1 MTDPRDE
8 RPLDQPSAMDD
19 RVAAAEH
26 RAAAAEH
33 RAAAA
38 ERRFDDDD
46 DDHERTDVVRPKP
59 TYGLGSLL
67 ALLGGLA
74 IALSTFLLWGKEE
87 VFDGDDLAGTKV
99 SFQLLWD
106 TVPTR
111 FDQQPT
117 LLFLLLPAAILVL
130 LGAFIPRLR
139 VLAFIGG
146 ALAVAGAVLF
156 LINVGRI
163 SSEFDLGVG
172 AFEGIGLGVWFAGIG
187 GIVSIIGA
195 LLIPRRAVV
204 R

>member
-8 RPLDQPSAMDD
+8 RPLDPPSATDD

-33 RAAAA
+33 RAEAA
-38 ERRFDDDD
+38 ERRIDDDGD
-46 DDHERTDVVRPKP
+46 DRSTVVREKP

-87 VFDGDDLAGTKV
+87 VFDGDELAGSKV

-111 FDQQPT
+111 FDEQPT
-117 LLFLLLPAAILVL
+117 LLFLLLPAAIHAIV
-130 LGAFIPRLR
+130 GAFIPRLR
-139 VLAFIGG
+139 VLAIIGG
-146 ALAVAGAVLF
+146 ALAVAAAVLF

-163 SSEFDLGVG
+163 SSEFDLDVG
-172 AFEGIGLGVWFAGIG
+172 AFSGIGIGVWFAGIG
-187 GIVSIIGA
+187 GIVAIIGA
-195 LLIPRRAVV
+195 LMIPRRAVV

>member
-1 MTDPRDE
+1 
-8 RPLDQPSAMDD
+8 L
-19 RVAAAEH
+19 AAAEH

-33 RAAAA
+33 RAEAA
-38 ERRFDDDD
+38 ERRLDDGDTYD
-46 DDHERTDVVRPKP
+46 AGRSTVVREKP

-87 VFDGDDLAGTKV
+87 VFDGDELAGTKV

-111 FDQQPT
+111 FDEQPT
-117 LLFLLLPAAILVL
+117 LLFLLLPAAILAVV
-130 LGAFIPRLR
+130 GAFIPRLR
-139 VLAFIGG
+139 VLAIIGG
-146 ALAVAGAVLF
+146 ALAVAAAVLF

-163 SSEFDLGVG
+163 SSEFDLDVG
-172 AFEGIGLGVWFAGIG
+172 AFSGIGLGVWFAAIG
-187 GIVSIIGA
+187 GIVAIIGA
-195 LLIPRRAVV
+195 LMIPRRAVV